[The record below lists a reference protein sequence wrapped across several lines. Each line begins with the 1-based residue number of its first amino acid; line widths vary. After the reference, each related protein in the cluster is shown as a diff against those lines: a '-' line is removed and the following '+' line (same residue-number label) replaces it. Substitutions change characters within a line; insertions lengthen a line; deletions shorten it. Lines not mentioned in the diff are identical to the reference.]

1 MDIQLAINPEDME
14 VVLDIPELSQE
25 ELEARRRAV
34 TLVEV
39 DNPQLAPQDDWFTPS
54 ETDLPRVTVEEFGSG
69 GLLPAVDQDL
79 LPAVDQELLP
89 TMDQDLLPTMDQ
101 ELGSFLPD
109 EDLSAMMPPP
119 PVRPTST
126 SDPHVEVTP
135 SLQEEK
141 KRKSPRQPAED
152 IANPGNLEDLNPPD
166 IVVDPPAE
174 VGETEGLGAHAIIQ
188 PPPSPVELPD
198 SFELPEVSAK
208 PPKKKRRKLGRLCV
222 DETTQLSMDSIKSQ
236 LADFSD
242 LQREREF
249 PATRGRTEQQL
260 TSGPGRALKGGLAS
274 FWEGELAAT
283 RRFAQDNFDWS
294 EEAAVEEEMPEVD
307 LLQIPDDVSEIRA
320 HGAAETIGEANLS
333 SADNVEAST
342 VNNNN
347 ILPDLELPPE
357 VELQGVDELPLPL
370 PQDPPVFP
378 ELLGSPERVGQLEEG
393 PMLPLSPLLADQLD
407 LLARPDDSVVSSS
420 VLDQVEALLQSGE
433 AKTFPSIVDSV
444 GPSQPTRRDVAVLF
458 RSLLV
463 LEKREEIQMDQEEE
477 EDFYAT
483 ISVTK
488 L

>member
-1 MDIQLAINPEDME
+1 M
-14 VVLDIPELSQE
+14 
-25 ELEARRRAV
+25 
-34 TLVEV
+34 
-39 DNPQLAPQDDWFTPS
+39 
-54 ETDLPRVTVEEFGSG
+54 
-69 GLLPAVDQDL
+69 
-79 LPAVDQELLP
+79 
-89 TMDQDLLPTMDQ
+89 
-101 ELGSFLPD
+101 
-109 EDLSAMMPPP
+109 
-119 PVRPTST
+119 
-126 SDPHVEVTP
+126 
-135 SLQEEK
+135 
-141 KRKSPRQPAED
+141 
-152 IANPGNLEDLNPPD
+152 
-166 IVVDPPAE
+166 
-174 VGETEGLGAHAIIQ
+174 
-188 PPPSPVELPD
+188 
-198 SFELPEVSAK
+198 
-208 PPKKKRRKLGRLCV
+208 
-222 DETTQLSMDSIKSQ
+222 
-236 LADFSD
+236 
-242 LQREREF
+242 
-249 PATRGRTEQQL
+249 
-260 TSGPGRALKGGLAS
+260 
-274 FWEGELAAT
+274 AAT

-294 EEAAVEEEMPEVD
+294 EEAAVEEEMAEVD

-333 SADNVEAST
+333 SADNIEAST
-342 VNNNN
+342 VNNNI

>member
-54 ETDLPRVTVEEFGSG
+54 ETDLPRVTVEEIGSG

-79 LPAVDQELLP
+79 LPAV
-89 TMDQDLLPTMDQ
+89 DQDLLPTMDQ

-109 EDLSAMMPPP
+109 EDPSVMMPPP

-249 PATRGRTEQQL
+249 PATRGRSGQQL
-260 TSGPGRALKGGLAS
+260 LSGSGRALKGGLAS

-294 EEAAVEEEMPEVD
+294 EEAAVEEEMAEVD

-407 LLARPDDSVVSSS
+407 LLARPDDSEVSSS
-420 VLDQVEALLQSGE
+420 VQGQVEALLQSGE

-477 EDFYAT
+477 EGFYAT